1 MKRLNLMLHAGGE
14 AVELPALANVRTP
27 AATETWTPV
36 PHSAFVEQ
44 VRKGL
49 ENANLEIVTEQHALA
64 KGGDRYFG
72 LMQIAKRG
80 MTARDHSLVVGLRNT
95 HDKRF
100 PAGLC
105 AGSGVFVCDNLAFSS
120 EVVVGR
126 KHTVNIFRDLPAKIT
141 QAIAMLNGKW
151 ANQEKRFDAYK
162 ETGIDKPAHVH
173 DLLVRAFKGGAMP
186 ATYLPHILGEWE
198 NPRHDAFK
206 PRNAWSLFNA
216 FTEVY
221 KKTNVAELPARSEK
235 LHLLLDEHCGVSLD
249 KLEPVEVGAN

>member
-1 MKRLNLMLHAGGE
+1 MNRLKLCLHTGGE
-14 AVELPALANVRTP
+14 EVQLAALSRVRTP

-36 PHSAFVEQ
+36 PHDAFVEQ

-49 ENANLEIVTEQHALA
+49 GNANLDIVTESHALA

-80 MTARDHSLVVGLRNT
+80 MTAKDHSLVLGLRNT

-105 AGSGVFVCDNLAFSS
+105 AGSGVFVCDNLAFSG
-120 EVVVGR
+120 EVEEFR

-141 QAIAMLNGKW
+141 AAIAGLNAKW
-151 ANQEKRFDAYK
+151 QNQEKRFDTYK

-186 ATYLPHILGEWE
+186 ATYLPHVLNEWE
-198 NPRHDAFK
+198 NPQHDAFK

-221 KKTNVAELPARSEK
+221 KRTNVAELPARSEK
-235 LHLLLDEHCGVSLD
+235 LHLLLDEHCGIALT
-249 KLEPVEVGAN
+249 GANGAN